1 MSLTPTRRMM
11 LTRSYFVLCGALAAG
26 CSASTARP
34 VTVAVVLEDRA
45 TVGPIANNA
54 VRGLDLHPLD
64 VPAPPPPPTDVATPV
79 LTRARTAYSQGD
91 FEVCRR
97 ELAAL
102 DLGELLA
109 RSARDHASR
118 ALAYEAACAHGA
130 QARVEAGAAAASLAR
145 LGLELPDVVLARDVE
160 ASIGEAIAAAGAQ
173 VRHPLAVTGEPGAR
187 LTVDGQPAGCVVP
200 CSVQVRPGA
209 HLFAVET
216 DGFLPSHRW
225 VDVAGEATIAM
236 PQEAAPPQ
244 LAGQQ
249 WRARVGRGLP
259 PTDLVGATLLAKL
272 AGQPRVAYL
281 HAAGD
286 QQVMGW
292 MIVEGKVVASANRD
306 RTETA
311 ALLGD
316 LAYDGG
322 VLRRPA
328 VWKRPWFWIAVS
340 SVALVAAGSV
350 VALTYEP
357 EIVTKVIVE

>member
-1 MSLTPTRRMM
+1 MNLTPTRRMM
-11 LTRSYFVLCGALAAG
+11 LARSYFVLCGTLAAG
-26 CSASTARP
+26 CAASPARP
-34 VTVAVVLEDRA
+34 VTVALVLDDRA
-45 TVGPIANNA
+45 AVGPIASDA
-54 VRGLDLHPLD
+54 VRGLDLHPVD
-64 VPAPPPPPTDVATPV
+64 VPAPPPPPADVATPV
-79 LTRARTAYSQGD
+79 LSRARTAYSQGE

-97 ELAAL
+97 ELASL

-109 RSARDHASR
+109 RSSRDHASR
-118 ALAYEAACAHGA
+118 ALAYEVACAHGA
-130 QARVEAGAAAASLAR
+130 QARVEASAAAAKLAR

-160 ASIGEAIAAAGAQ
+160 AAIGEAIAEAGAL
-173 VRHPLAVTGEPGAR
+173 VRHSLAVTGEPGAR
-187 LTVDGQPAGCVVP
+187 LTVDGQAAGCVLP

-209 HLFAVET
+209 HLFTVDT

-225 VDVAGEATIAM
+225 VEVAGETTIAM

-259 PTDLVGATLLAKL
+259 PADLIGAELLAKL
-272 AGQPRVAYL
+272 AGESRVAYL
-281 HAAGD
+281 HPAGE

-292 MIVEGKVVASANRD
+292 MILDGKVVASANRD
-306 RTETA
+306 RTETS

-350 VALTYEP
+350 VALTYER
-357 EIVTKVIVE
+357 EIVTKVVVE